1 MKVLITSQNP
11 VKLNACKQ
19 AFSEVFPAL
28 TIDYELVKVN
38 SDVSEQPLSD
48 AETLRGASN
57 RIRNARKFGPGC
69 DYIAGIE
76 GGAYIEKGHGFSF
89 AWVVIDNGQKIGQA
103 RTAAFEIPAEA
114 VKLLQK
120 GYELGHANDK
130 LFSLHNSK
138 QKNGAIGILTND
150 LVTRTDLY
158 KPAVIMALLPFMEHN
173 NQLF

>member
-28 TIDYELVKVN
+28 TIDYEPVKVS

-48 AETLRGASN
+48 AETLRGALN
-57 RIRNARKFGPGC
+57 RIRNARNSGPGC

-76 GGAYIEKGHGFSF
+76 GGACIEEGRGFSF
-89 AWVVIDNGQKIGQA
+89 AWVVIDNGQKTGQA
-103 RTAAFEIPAEA
+103 RTAAFEIPVEA
-114 VKLLQK
+114 VKLLQQ

-138 QKNGAIGILTND
+138 QKSGAIGILTND

-173 NQLF
+173 NRLF